1 MTVVTERHDGR
12 QNQRER
18 TRRAIVAAAARLI
31 EEGTL
36 PSTAEVAEAALVSPA
51 TAYRYFPDN
60 LSLLSAALQDASGL
74 AARFEPD
81 FDEQGDP
88 LARVETAATSFL
100 ERVAA
105 RERLV
110 RAVMALSLMRSV
122 DDTTSTR
129 EAASARPGF
138 RREWIDQAVRPL
150 EKQIPPAGMRRL
162 KLALG
167 VVLGPESLIALKDV
181 MGADAEEAVE
191 TCRWMA
197 TSLTL
202 AALNQPPGG
211 PRVRPKRP
219 VDRTRTTG

>member
-1 MTVVTERHDGR
+1 MAVTETHDGR
-12 QNQRER
+12 HNQRER

-31 EEGTL
+31 EQGTL

-81 FDEQGDP
+81 FAEGDP
-88 LARVETAATSFL
+88 LARIEEATASFL
-100 ERVAA
+100 DRVAA

-122 DDTTSTR
+122 DGTAPAQ
-129 EAASARPGF
+129 EAAGVRPGF
-138 RREWIDQAVRPL
+138 RREWIEEAVRPL
-150 EKQIPPAGMRRL
+150 EKRLPSVQMRRL

-167 VVLGPESLIALKDV
+167 VIMGPESLIALKDV
-181 MGADAEEAVE
+181 MGASHEEAVGA
-191 TCRWMA
+191 CRWMA
-197 TSLTL
+197 RNL
-202 AALNQPPGG
+202 AAAALSSPPAETHA
-211 PRVRPKRP
+211 KRRSP
-219 VDRTRTTG
+219 VDRARTAG